1 MAKPRSWA
9 IGTSAAAAVLA
20 LAACQAPPPRLE
32 EPALPV
38 PSPARIPA
46 PPAGAVVGQ
55 NDKFVLYAP
64 GPNETLAAIARRFL
78 GSDERAWEIAKFNGI
93 ARPEVGKII
102 AVPLKPINPTGVHG
116 NGFQTVPILCYHRFG
131 SRSSKMVVTPDAFA
145 AQLDYLARNGYRV
158 VRLAQLV
165 DFLEGKRGLPERA
178 LVITMDDGHVSTYEH
193 AYPLLK
199 KYGFPATAFVYADF
213 IGSGD
218 ALRWNQIK
226 EMTASGLIEFQ
237 AHSKTHANLVERL
250 SGESEQ
256 RYRER
261 LDSEIRFPQDLLQRN
276 LATKVTQYAYPY
288 GDANELVLARLAAA
302 DFQLGVT
309 VNPGGNPFF
318 AQPLMLRRTMV
329 FGDYD
334 LEAFKALLQVFKQ
347 ADLR

>member
-9 IGTSAAAAVLA
+9 IGISAAAAVLA
-20 LAACQAPPPRLE
+20 LAACQAPPRVDE
-32 EPALPV
+32 RAFPAPSPV
-38 PSPARIPA
+38 PIPA
-46 PPAGAVVGQ
+46 PPAAGAVVGQ

-93 ARPEVGKII
+93 ARPESGKVV
-102 AVPLKPINPTGVHG
+102 AVPLQPINPTGVYG

-131 SRSSKMVVTPDAFA
+131 SKSSKMVVTPDAFA

-158 VRLAQLV
+158 VSLSQLA
-165 DFLEGKRGLPERA
+165 DFLAGKRSLPERA
-178 LVITMDDGHVSTYEH
+178 LVITIDDGHVSTYEH

-199 KYGFPATAFVYADF
+199 KYGFPATSFVYADF

-218 ALRWNQIK
+218 ALRWNQIR
-226 EMTASGLIEFQ
+226 EMAASGLIDFQ

-250 SGESEQ
+250 PGESEQ

-261 LDSEIRFPQDLLQRN
+261 LDGEIRVPQELLQRN
-276 LATKVTQYAYPY
+276 LATKVTQYAYPF
-288 GDANELVLARLAAA
+288 GDANEIMLARLGAA
-302 DFQLGVT
+302 DFKLGVT

-329 FGDYD
+329 FGDHD
-334 LEAFKALLQVFKQ
+334 MEAFKALLQVFKQ
-347 ADLR
+347 VDLR